1 MDYKVV
7 LTSRAQ
13 RDLFE
18 IVSFIAEQHPSA
30 AGKTGLALLETA
42 ESLTLLPYRG
52 PPMKGW
58 SGLRKLPHLPH
69 HLIVYRVN
77 EPARLV
83 EIIRF
88 WDGRQDPGRLQLP

>member
-18 IVSFIAEQHPSA
+18 IVSFIAEQHPPA
-30 AGKTGLALLETA
+30 AERTGLALLETA

-52 PPMKGW
+52 PPLKGW
-58 SGLRKLPHLPH
+58 PGLHKLPHLPH
-69 HLIVYRVN
+69 HLIVYRVS
-77 EPARLV
+77 EPVRLV

-88 WDGRQDPGRLQLP
+88 WDARQDPDRLQLL